1 MQATVNSLVTAVT
14 NCTNIYMYIYI
25 HIKHTH
31 EYSSGTCWKGKHTTL
46 FVPFVFVAAQIV
58 TVSVVMYGNLIQ
70 FNLLV
75 CCPALLNVFHY
86 TVK

>member
-1 MQATVNSLVTAVT
+1 MSIAVEHAEKK
-14 NCTNIYMYIYI
+14 N
-25 HIKHTH
+25 
-31 EYSSGTCWKGKHTTL
+31 TTL
-46 FVPFVFVAAQIV
+46 FVPFEFVAAQIV
-58 TVSVVMYGNLIQ
+58 TMPVVMYGNLIQ